1 MDWLIAAGGYGL
13 LALAAAFGGGVALG
27 RRHQA
32 ARTKSFA
39 RRGEAAAGTERSGGR
54 SGPAGLVTEKQA
66 REWLNFLNYDGTV
79 QPDPEHGGDD
89 EEYKPPAG
97 QRPGRGD
104 NGWRGEVVPLSGGNE
119 E

>member
-27 RRHQA
+27 RRHRA
-32 ARTKSFA
+32 ERTDSFT
-39 RRGEAAAGTERSGGR
+39 RRGEPAAGTERPVGGR
-54 SGPAGLVTEKQA
+54 SGTVTDKQA

-79 QPDPEHGGDD
+79 QPDPEHGEDG
-89 EEYKPPAG
+89 EERKPSAG
-97 QRPGRGD
+97 PRPVRGE
-104 NGWRGEVVPLSGGNE
+104 NGWRGETVPLSGGNE